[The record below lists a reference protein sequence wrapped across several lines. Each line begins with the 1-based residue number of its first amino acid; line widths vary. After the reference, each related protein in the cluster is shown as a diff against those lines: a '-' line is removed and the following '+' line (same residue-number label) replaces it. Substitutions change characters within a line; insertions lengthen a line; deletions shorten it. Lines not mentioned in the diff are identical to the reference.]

1 MEAESAEIETFQSQ
15 KHGRKGNRSI
25 LWYVNLQDEPVL
37 LNHLTYCCS
46 AYLVNQDR
54 AMRFIRAVRQLG
66 VTEDGV
72 SFLDQFRSLITEVF
86 ANFLHFLTLSRI
98 FII

>member
-1 MEAESAEIETFQSQ
+1 
-15 KHGRKGNRSI
+15 
-25 LWYVNLQDEPVL
+25 
-37 LNHLTYCCS
+37 
-46 AYLVNQDR
+46 
-54 AMRFIRAVRQLG
+54 MRFIRAVRQLG